1 MPTESQL
8 AREHLGTALRYERLP
23 QNSPRRVGPQLVGLA
38 VAYSYSVGY
47 SRADIL
53 EMVRLSLDGEQL
65 LEESKGLN
73 GSGSSEP

>member
-53 EMVRLSLDGEQL
+53 AMVKLALEGEEL
-65 LEESKGLN
+65 LEANKSLN
-73 GSGSSEP
+73 GSEE